1 MFVVDPFKGEAYK
14 KLVAENCRIYGSG
27 ALISS
32 LALKGTFKTRYFT
45 NSLSN
50 VTGIRSFWT
59 EKVPIKH
66 NAKAFSHGGLI
77 SMAMCGLN
85 VCFTNIRSE
94 MRSVLI
100 QKSLQMGADVH
111 THMSTEVTH
120 LVVGETQSK
129 KYIVGKDSNRSSRF
143 LYRFRSFLYW
153 KLWNIRFESN
163 KSMWKWYNYSH
174 RKVGGRFMGDF
185 GKITPTNSS
194 RKIRRFQKNYRSK

>member
-32 LALKGTFKTRYFT
+32 LALKGTFKTAIPPFWRKMADFQT
-45 NSLSN
+45 
-50 VTGIRSFWT
+50 FWT
-59 EKVPIKH
+59 QKVPIKH

-129 KYIVGKDSNRSSRF
+129 KYIVGKDSTWTNQFYTGFGNRF
-143 LYRFRSFLYW
+143 PW
-153 KLWNIRFESN
+153 KCPISIRIQF
-163 KSMWKWYNYSH
+163 KH
-174 RKVGGRFMGDF
+174 V
-185 GKITPTNSS
+185 KI
-194 RKIRRFQKNYRSK
+194 I

>member
-1 MFVVDPFKGEAYK
+1 MP
-14 KLVAENCRIYGSG
+14 
-27 ALISS
+27 
-32 LALKGTFKTRYFT
+32 
-45 NSLSN
+45 
-50 VTGIRSFWT
+50 T

-129 KYIVGKDSNRSSRF
+129 KYIVGKDSNHFRRFLADFGNFCENRTKNSFESRSS
-143 LYRFRSFLYW
+143 
-153 KLWNIRFESN
+153 
-163 KSMWKWYNYSH
+163 M
-174 RKVGGRFMGDF
+174 
-185 GKITPTNSS
+185 
-194 RKIRRFQKNYRSK
+194 

>member
-1 MFVVDPFKGEAYK
+1 MYVVDPFKGEAYK
-14 KLVAENCRIYGSG
+14 KLTGENCRVYGSG

-32 LALKGTFKTRYFT
+32 LALK
-45 NSLSN
+45 
-50 VTGIRSFWT
+50 
-59 EKVPIKH
+59 VPLKQSG
-66 NAKAFSHGGLI
+66 KAFAHGGLI

-129 KYIVGKDSNRSSRF
+129 KYIVGRDSNTSSLF
-143 LYRFRSFLYW
+143 WTFSSLNW
-153 KLWNIRFESN
+153 ACKVSN
-163 KSMWKWYNYSH
+163 PLSSM
-174 RKVGGRFMGDF
+174 
-185 GKITPTNSS
+185 
-194 RKIRRFQKNYRSK
+194 